1 MAKLTTKEI
10 VALGRAFVLSNP
22 GGVRFTEIVNHI
34 MVKHP
39 DAAKNTV
46 NTQIGDA
53 LVSTYPGEIAKP
65 SRGLYVPISV
75 GGQGLAN
82 GPSVSQLV
90 PPSSPQVSSKEEDF
104 YEPFAAYLQADLDE
118 ATVAKPIGGAGF
130 KDKWG
135 TPDVVGVYRPHR
147 SDLIPFTPE
156 IIAAEIKIDPYQ
168 SVVAFGQAIAYRLF
182 ASKSYIVMP
191 STMSQADQS
200 RLDALCLLFGI
211 GFVLFDA
218 SDVSQPRFQIRVRAM
233 RFNPDTFYVNEFA
246 RRLHDTYPDHFNAL
260 FP

>member
-10 VALGRAFVLSNP
+10 TALGREFVLSRP
-22 GGVRFTEIVNHI
+22 DGARFTEIVNHI
-34 MVKHP
+34 MSLHP
-39 DAAKNTV
+39 DAVKNTV
-46 NTQIGDA
+46 STQIGDA
-53 LVSTYPGEIAKP
+53 LVSTYPAEIGKP
-65 SRGLYVPISV
+65 SRGLYVPILQDGALTTGTV
-75 GGQGLAN
+75 
-82 GPSVSQLV
+82 
-90 PPSSPQVSSKEEDF
+90 PQVLPTPAPPLHREEDF
-104 YEPFAAYLQADLDE
+104 YDAFAAYLQDDLDE
-118 ATVAKPIGGAGF
+118 ATGAKPMGGAGF

-156 IIAAEIKIDPYQ
+156 IIAAEIKGDPYQ
-168 SVVAFGQAIAYRLF
+168 SVVAFGQAVAYRLF

-191 STMSQADQS
+191 STLSQADQS

-211 GFVLFDA
+211 GFVLFDTA
-218 SDVSQPRFQIRVRAM
+218 DITQPRFQIRVRAM

-246 RRLHDTYPDHFNAL
+246 RRLHETYPDRFNAL

>member
-10 VALGRAFVLSNP
+10 TALGREFVLSRP
-22 GGVRFTEIVNHI
+22 DGARFTEIVNHI
-34 MVKHP
+34 MSLHP
-39 DAAKNTV
+39 DAVKNTV
-46 NTQIGDA
+46 STQIGDA
-53 LVSTYPGEIAKP
+53 LVSTYPAEIAKP
-65 SRGLYVPISV
+65 SRGLYVPIP
-75 GGQGLAN
+75 LD
-82 GPSVSQLV
+82 GPPASASAAL
-90 PPSSPQVSSKEEDF
+90 PQVSLTPAPPSHKEEDF
-104 YEPFAAYLQADLDE
+104 YEAFAAYLQDDLDE
-118 ATVAKPIGGAGF
+118 ATVAKPMGGAGF

-168 SVVAFGQAIAYRLF
+168 SVVAFGQAVAYRLF

-191 STMSQADQS
+191 STLSQADQS

-211 GFVLFDA
+211 GFVLFDPA
-218 SDVSQPRFQIRVRAM
+218 DVTQPHFQIRVRAM

-246 RRLHDTYPDHFNAL
+246 RRLHETYPDRFNAL